1 MVIEGQTLFLDI
13 LSWSSPLLHVPY
25 SSSVLRTSQMNTSLR
40 GSRSAIV
47 RMRIVVVPTDRLAI
61 IPSLPHILRMAG
73 CNGLGAP

>member
-1 MVIEGQTLFLDI
+1 MVIEAQTPFLEF
-13 LSWSSPLLHVPY
+13 LSWSSPLLRVPY
-25 SSSVLRTSQMNTSLR
+25 SSSVLRTSQMNPLLR

-61 IPSLPHILRMAG
+61 IPSLPHMLRMAG